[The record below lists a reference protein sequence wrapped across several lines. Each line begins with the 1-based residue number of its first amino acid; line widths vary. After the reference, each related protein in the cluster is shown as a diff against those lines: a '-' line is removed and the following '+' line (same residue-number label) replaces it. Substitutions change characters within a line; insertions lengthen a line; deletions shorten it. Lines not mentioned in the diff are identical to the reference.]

1 MDKNTGNRYEKL
13 TQKLYQQIVDLDTNG
28 YEKIEVKHNVK
39 IKGKS
44 GLEHQIDVFWDFTLG
59 SVHYSTI
66 IEVKDWKNKVKK
78 ADLMAFTEKIKDI
91 PGFPT
96 GIYVSRSGFQSGAL
110 EWAQVHGIKLVTIS
124 EAETINH
131 IHLTFNVRTPD
142 ITNFALDINYEW
154 LKSYMDTNGIKGTF
168 EFNAF
173 AGDVV
178 LCDNSDMGTP
188 LISYIK
194 EAQKPYLE
202 KPQRIAN
209 EHVKYVF
216 DDEKYLYTEDPII
229 PKVLINGFSFDLTIN
244 EGTYTHE
251 IHPKNVADYILY
263 DITEGKTTEFNY
275 IHGIVNKT
283 VGH

>member
-1 MDKNTGNRYEKL
+1 MGKNTGDTYERL
-13 TQKLYQQIVDLDTNG
+13 TQKLYQQIVDLDSKG
-28 YEKIEVKHNVK
+28 YQKIEVKHDVK

-59 SVHYSTI
+59 SVHYSTV

-96 GIYVSRSGFQSGAL
+96 GIYVSKSGFQSGAL
-110 EWAQVHGIKLVTIS
+110 EWAQIHGIKLVTIS
-124 EAETINH
+124 EADTINH

-142 ITNFALDINYEW
+142 VTNFALDIDREW
-154 LKSYMDTNGIKGTF
+154 LKNYMDLKGIKGTF
-168 EFNAF
+168 TFNAV

-178 LCDNSDMGTP
+178 LCNNGGIETP
-188 LISYIK
+188 LISFIK
-194 EAQKPYLE
+194 EAQKPFL
-202 KPQRIAN
+202 KKTGNIVN

-216 DDEKYLYTEDPII
+216 DEEKYLYTGDPMI
-229 PKVLINGFSFDLTIN
+229 PKVLITGFSFDLTIH
-244 EGTYTHE
+244 EGTYTQE
-251 IHPKNVADYILY
+251 IHPNNVADYILY

-283 VGH
+283 KGH